1 MEEGSMQ
8 EKYNQGF
15 RYARFGVKSVG
26 WVFGWLF
33 VVIALVQIAGQLSP
47 GVFGILVAGS
57 IFWGFDT
64 LWSAL
69 EDSTKMWKE
78 IEKRRRGGCPKG

>member
-1 MEEGSMQ
+1 MQ

-15 RYARFGVKSVG
+15 RYARLGVKSVG

-33 VVIALVQIAGQLSP
+33 VVIALVQVAGQMSP
-47 GVFGILVAGS
+47 SVFGILVAGS
-57 IFWGFDT
+57 ILWGFDT

-69 EDSTKMWKE
+69 EDSTRMWKE
-78 IEKRRRGGCPKG
+78 IGKHRGRG